1 VREIEG
7 EQVLMRIFLGER
19 DRWHNRNL
27 TDVLVELFKKE
38 GFAGATALHGVQGFG
53 PNSVNIHKDSI
64 LRLSEDL
71 PVLIEVV
78 DSEDRIQAI
87 LPRLDEMIGSGLIT
101 LEKVR
106 VIRYGSSRDAKGEK
120 KT

>member
-1 VREIEG
+1 MEG
-7 EQVLMRIFLGER
+7 EQVLMRIFLGDR
-19 DRWHNRNL
+19 DRCHNRNL

-78 DSEDRIQAI
+78 DSEERIQAI
-87 LPRLDEMIGSGLIT
+87 LPKLDEMIGSGLIT

-106 VIRYGSSRDAKGEK
+106 VIRYGPSSGSKAG
-120 KT
+120 

>member
-1 VREIEG
+1 VRKIEG

-38 GFAGATALHGVQGFG
+38 GFAGATALHGTQGFG

-71 PVLIEVV
+71 PIVIEIA
-78 DSEDRIQAI
+78 DRPDRIASI
-87 LPRLDEMIGSGLIT
+87 LPDLDRMVREGLMT
-101 LEKVR
+101 LEKVHIVKYR
-106 VIRYGSSRDAKGEK
+106 HE
-120 KT
+120 